1 MTKIV
6 DVETL
11 SGHSWS
17 DLKPDRANIKK
28 MSCFMVVKTI
38 ARPSDCFAVVLSVG
52 AMRQKGDV
60 SESRKEERLVG
71 REIIEI
77 SVVRGIL
84 AGSSCP
90 SSTRGADSLP
100 V

>member
-1 MTKIV
+1 MVIHRRISNWTEQTSRRCLVSWLSKQSRVLAIV
-6 DVETL
+6 
-11 SGHSWS
+11 SQS
-17 DLKPDRANIKK
+17 
-28 MSCFMVVKTI
+28 F
-38 ARPSDCFAVVLSVG
+38 SVG
-52 AMRQKGDV
+52 AMRPKGDV

-84 AGSSCP
+84 AGSSLL
-90 SSTRGADSLP
+90 SSTRGAESLP